1 MVYIN
6 ISNTIYIPS
15 FYYGINR
22 VFGKGKRFRV
32 YEIIVPSVDAYNEML
47 IVTQNTIV
55 MFKAKESPS
64 TVRIDTSIES
74 VDLKTLPC

>member
-1 MVYIN
+1 
-6 ISNTIYIPS
+6 
-15 FYYGINR
+15 
-22 VFGKGKRFRV
+22 
-32 YEIIVPSVDAYNEML
+32 ML
-47 IVTQNTIV
+47 IMKINVNSYTEY